1 MNRTLQVTTVSDV
14 EWECEDLLWLG
25 GAFQRLR
32 ESSKSAWQQK
42 WESKLLQEQQREEE
56 AF

>member
-1 MNRTLQVTTVSDV
+1 MDRTLQVTTVSDV